1 MNTNLKQTG
10 HSMRHLASVLA
21 PILLLGSLAACS
33 NLDRSRDLANP
44 DVSGRTLAQQ
54 VCSNCHGVTGASV
67 SPNFPQLA
75 GQQAGYLEAQL
86 KGFRSHQRHD
96 PAGFQYMWGL
106 SRSLT
111 DRQITELANYYA
123 GQTPM
128 SHPSEGTQEDIQAG
142 QKIFQSGAA
151 DHQVA
156 ACFACHGDHAQGNGT
171 IPRLAGQHA
180 DYVIKQL
187 KVFQRGDERPEGA
200 IMTTVSHNLSDGDI
214 RHVAAY
220 VASLQK

>member
-1 MNTNLKQTG
+1 MKTNLTNPV
-10 HSMRHLASVLA
+10 HRMRRVSFLLA
-21 PILLLGSLAACS
+21 PILLLSTLVACS
-33 NLDRSRDLANP
+33 NLDRSRDLSNP

-54 VCSNCHGVTGASV
+54 VCSNCHGMTGASV

-75 GQQAGYLEAQL
+75 GQQTSYLEAQL

-96 PAGFQYMWGL
+96 PAGFQYMWGI
-106 SRSLT
+106 SRNLT
-111 DRQITELANYYA
+111 DRQISELANYYA
-123 GQTPM
+123 GQTPLP
-128 SHPSEGTQEDIQAG
+128 HAAEGTQADIQAG
-142 QKIFQSGAA
+142 QKIFMSGEP

-200 IMTTVSHNLSDGDI
+200 VMTTVSHNLSDGDI

-220 VASLQK
+220 VASLQN